1 MPEKALLFP
10 GKRILV
16 AEDNDLN
23 MEIICTILEEY
34 QIITEQ
40 AANGKEAVQCMEH
53 SEPGRAVGAFPDI
66 RCKPRRNKHYTEHLP
81 GCQPVI
87 LAGILAGAFPFP
99 DNVSGKVF
107 QENIAEA
114 AVDKTV
120 KKIPV
125 LVPIFEAVDHV
136 GAVIVDSLQ
145 ILLAVLFLIFL
156 QNVFQMG
163 RKHFLFGGEIPV
175 KRHSGNACQLGK
187 LRYGN
192 GGQRL
197 FFNQGEKGIYD
208 FLTGLLVGC
217 VF

>member
-1 MPEKALLFP
+1 MYLVRYSRKILPKP
-10 GKRILV
+10 QWIRPSKKSRI
-16 AEDNDLN
+16 
-23 MEIICTILEEY
+23 
-34 QIITEQ
+34 
-40 AANGKEAVQCMEH
+40 
-53 SEPGRAVGAFPDI
+53 
-66 RCKPRRNKHYTEHLP
+66 
-81 GCQPVI
+81 
-87 LAGILAGAFPFP
+87 
-99 DNVSGKVF
+99 
-107 QENIAEA
+107 
-114 AVDKTV
+114 
-120 KKIPV
+120 

-208 FLTGLLVGC
+208 FLTVCWLG
-217 VF
+217 VFFEDFCFPW

>member
-1 MPEKALLFP
+1 MGRFLISVVSP
-10 GKRILV
+10 G
-16 AEDNDLN
+16 
-23 MEIICTILEEY
+23 EIN
-34 QIITEQ
+34 IIQST
-40 AANGKEAVQCMEH
+40 
-53 SEPGRAVGAFPDI
+53 
-66 RCKPRRNKHYTEHLP
+66 CK
-81 GCQPVI
+81 GGQPVI

-120 KKIPV
+120 KKVPV

-192 GGQRL
+192 VMVDSGFSLIRVRRAFTIFSRVCWLGV
-197 FFNQGEKGIYD
+197 FFED
-208 FLTGLLVGC
+208 FCFSMVKLLLKITL
-217 VF
+217 

>member
-1 MPEKALLFP
+1 M
-10 GKRILV
+10 
-16 AEDNDLN
+16 
-23 MEIICTILEEY
+23 
-34 QIITEQ
+34 
-40 AANGKEAVQCMEH
+40 
-53 SEPGRAVGAFPDI
+53 
-66 RCKPRRNKHYTEHLP
+66 
-81 GCQPVI
+81 
-87 LAGILAGAFPFP
+87 
-99 DNVSGKVF
+99 
-107 QENIAEA
+107 
-114 AVDKTV
+114 DKTV
-120 KKIPV
+120 KKVPV
-125 LVPIFEAVDHV
+125 LVPVFEAVDHV